1 MNKWWRYGLWGVLV
15 IAVLAAAHVAF
26 WQRYMVEKD
35 HNQVQLSLNYDE
47 VTSLAGLKGL
57 SAVEGLKEFKKHG
70 ITGVVLREPML
81 EDLRLAGDIQIY
93 TGQGLVNLQSSHTAP
108 VWLSSLL
115 EKTTLVKS
123 NTYILTFD
131 KEIYEQLR
139 TQMSAKL
146 ASVKTLA
153 VDDSTYVI
161 ETTAPYIAIK
171 ELGAGFTRYSI
182 TDVQQAGMTV
192 ILQIRT
198 WPGAT
203 QQSIDKVFASYRD
216 IPGVSAV
223 MFNEDTLPGYPS
235 LLPEL
240 AAQIEEMHVPL
251 VQVEF
256 FPQFGFTKV
265 GFLLDK
271 NVVRLHTIPQ
281 NELKRLSP
289 GEALDRYTLAAAE
302 RNHRILLIRP
312 FLTGGDLLE
321 RNTQF
326 IDQLSSRLAG
336 EGLKVGTA
344 SDLPPVPVSRPLV
357 LIIGLG
363 VIAGGLLLLEKLRGD
378 RLVPTVGAASVLLW
392 VAVLYFDLV
401 LARKLMSLVSVII
414 FPTLALISYVKREGL
429 SPGAAVWCFIKISL
443 FSLLGALF
451 MVGMLADAAFMLK
464 LDQFAG
470 VKLAHVIPLLVVL
483 LYFSLVVAKGA
494 ALPEKVKGLLN
505 QPVLLG
511 VALAGALM
519 AVAMIV
525 YVARTGNEA
534 MTVSGLELQFRSLLD
549 QILGVRPRTKEFL
562 LGHPAL
568 LLVLLFGYRDNR
580 FLPLLLLGAI
590 GQASLVNTFAHI
602 HTPLLVSLM
611 RAFHGI
617 WLGILLGLAV
627 YFLIKL
633 VCRYGREGSKWLKL

>member
-26 WQRYMVEKD
+26 WQRYMVERD
-35 HNQVQLSLNYDE
+35 HNQVQLTLNYDE
-47 VTSLAGLKGL
+47 VASLAGLKGL

-131 KEIYEQLR
+131 KEIYQQLR

-146 ASVKTLA
+146 ASVKTLE

-281 NELKRLSP
+281 NELKRMSP

-312 FLTGGDLLE
+312 F
-321 RNTQF
+321 
-326 IDQLSSRLAG
+326 
-336 EGLKVGTA
+336 
-344 SDLPPVPVSRPLV
+344 
-357 LIIGLG
+357 
-363 VIAGGLLLLEKLRGD
+363 
-378 RLVPTVGAASVLLW
+378 
-392 VAVLYFDLV
+392 
-401 LARKLMSLVSVII
+401 
-414 FPTLALISYVKREGL
+414 
-429 SPGAAVWCFIKISL
+429 
-443 FSLLGALF
+443 
-451 MVGMLADAAFMLK
+451 
-464 LDQFAG
+464 
-470 VKLAHVIPLLVVL
+470 
-483 LYFSLVVAKGA
+483 
-494 ALPEKVKGLLN
+494 
-505 QPVLLG
+505 
-511 VALAGALM
+511 
-519 AVAMIV
+519 
-525 YVARTGNEA
+525 
-534 MTVSGLELQFRSLLD
+534 
-549 QILGVRPRTKEFL
+549 
-562 LGHPAL
+562 
-568 LLVLLFGYRDNR
+568 
-580 FLPLLLLGAI
+580 
-590 GQASLVNTFAHI
+590 
-602 HTPLLVSLM
+602 
-611 RAFHGI
+611 
-617 WLGILLGLAV
+617 
-627 YFLIKL
+627 
-633 VCRYGREGSKWLKL
+633 

>member
-1 MNKWWRYGLWGVLV
+1 MNKWWRYGLYGLLV
-15 IAVLAAAHVAF
+15 VAVLAAAHVAF
-26 WQRYMVEKD
+26 WQRYMVERE
-35 HNQVQLSLNYDE
+35 HNQVQLTLNFDE
-47 VTSLAGLKGL
+47 LSSLAGLKGL
-57 SAVEGLKEFKKHG
+57 STVEGLKEFKKHG

-81 EDLRLAGDIQIY
+81 EDLRVAGDIQIF
-93 TGQGLVNLQSSHTAP
+93 TGQGLANILSSHTEP
-108 VWLSSLL
+108 VWLSGLV

-131 KEIYEQLR
+131 KEIYRQLR
-139 TQMSAKL
+139 TQLSAKL
-146 ASVKTLA
+146 ASVKSME

-182 TDVQQAGMTV
+182 NDANKAGMSV
-192 ILQIRT
+192 ILQIRQ

-203 QQSIDKVFASYRD
+203 QQSIDKVFASYRN
-216 IPGVSAV
+216 ISGVSAV
-223 MFNEDTLPGYPS
+223 MFNDDTLPGYPS

-240 AAQIEEMHVPL
+240 AAQIKEMRVPL

-265 GFLLDK
+265 GILLDK
-271 NVVRLHTIPQ
+271 NIVRLHTIPP
-281 NELKRLSP
+281 NELKRMSP
-289 GEALDRYTLAAAE
+289 DDALDRYSLAAAE

-321 RNTQF
+321 RNLQF
-326 IDQLSSRLAG
+326 IDQLTSRLTA
-336 EGLKVGTA
+336 EGLKVGSA
-344 SDLPPVPVSRPLV
+344 SDLPPVPVYGFLV
-357 LIIGLG
+357 LLSGLG
-363 VIAGGLLLLEKLRGD
+363 VIAGGLLLLEKLRWVK
-378 RLVPTVGAASVLLW
+378 LLPAIGAVSALLW
-392 VAVLYFDLV
+392 VAVLYFDFV
-401 LARKLMSLVSVII
+401 LARKLMSLLSVII
-414 FPTLALISYVKREGL
+414 FPSLALVSFVGREEL
-429 SPGAAVWCFIKISL
+429 TPGAAVWRFIKISL

-483 LYFSLVVAKGA
+483 LYFSLVVAKGQG
-494 ALPEKVKGLLN
+494 LPEKLKGLLN

-519 AVAMIV
+519 AVALMI
-525 YVARTGNEA
+525 YVVRTGNEA
-534 MTVSGLELQFRSLLD
+534 MTVSSLEMQFRGLLD

-602 HTPLLVSLM
+602 HTPLLVSLI

-627 YFLIKL
+627 YFAVKL
-633 VCRYGREGSKWLKL
+633 VRRYGRGVLNG

>member
-1 MNKWWRYGLWGVLV
+1 
-15 IAVLAAAHVAF
+15 
-26 WQRYMVEKD
+26 
-35 HNQVQLSLNYDE
+35 
-47 VTSLAGLKGL
+47 
-57 SAVEGLKEFKKHG
+57 
-70 ITGVVLREPML
+70 
-81 EDLRLAGDIQIY
+81 
-93 TGQGLVNLQSSHTAP
+93 
-108 VWLSSLL
+108 
-115 EKTTLVKS
+115 
-123 NTYILTFD
+123 
-131 KEIYEQLR
+131 
-139 TQMSAKL
+139 
-146 ASVKTLA
+146 
-153 VDDSTYVI
+153 
-161 ETTAPYIAIK
+161 
-171 ELGAGFTRYSI
+171 
-182 TDVQQAGMTV
+182 
-192 ILQIRT
+192 
-198 WPGAT
+198 
-203 QQSIDKVFASYRD
+203 
-216 IPGVSAV
+216 
-223 MFNEDTLPGYPS
+223 
-235 LLPEL
+235 
-240 AAQIEEMHVPL
+240 
-251 VQVEF
+251 
-256 FPQFGFTKV
+256 
-265 GFLLDK
+265 
-271 NVVRLHTIPQ
+271 
-281 NELKRLSP
+281 
-289 GEALDRYTLAAAE
+289 
-302 RNHRILLIRP
+302 
-312 FLTGGDLLE
+312 
-321 RNTQF
+321 
-326 IDQLSSRLAG
+326 
-336 EGLKVGTA
+336 

>member
-1 MNKWWRYGLWGVLV
+1 MNKWWRYGLYGLLV
-15 IAVLAAAHVAF
+15 VAVLAAAHVAF
-26 WQRYMVEKD
+26 WQRYMVERE
-35 HNQVQLSLNYDE
+35 HNQVQLTLNYDE
-47 VTSLAGLKGL
+47 ISSLVGLKGL
-57 SAVEGLKEFKKHG
+57 STVEGLKEFKRHG

-81 EDLRLAGDIQIY
+81 EDLRVAGDIQVF
-93 TGQGLVNLQSSHTAP
+93 TGQGLANLQSSHTEP
-108 VWLSSLL
+108 VWLSGLL

-131 KEIYEQLR
+131 KEIYRQLR
-139 TQMSAKL
+139 TQLSAKL
-146 ASVKTLA
+146 ASVKSME

-182 TDVQQAGMTV
+182 NDAQQAGISV
-192 ILQIRT
+192 ILQIRH

-203 QQSIDKVFASYRD
+203 QESIDKVFASYRD
-216 IPGVSAV
+216 ISGVSAV
-223 MFNEDTLPGYPS
+223 MFNDDTLPGYPS

-240 AAQIEEMHVPL
+240 ADQIKEMRVPMA
-251 VQVEF
+251 QVEF

-265 GFLLDK
+265 GILLDK
-271 NVVRLHTIPQ
+271 NVVRLHTIPP
-281 NELKRLSP
+281 NELKRMSP
-289 GEALDRYTLAAAE
+289 GDALDRYTLAAAE

-321 RNTQF
+321 RNLQF
-326 IDQLSSRLAG
+326 IDQLSSRLSA
-336 EGLKVGTA
+336 EGLKVGAA
-344 SDLPPVPVSRPLV
+344 SDLPPVPVSRFLV
-357 LIIGLG
+357 LLSGLG
-363 VIAGGLLLLEKLRGD
+363 VIAGGLLLLEKLKWGK
-378 RLVPTVGAASVLLW
+378 LISALGAVSVLLW
-392 VAVLYFDLV
+392 VAVLYFDFV
-401 LARKLMSLVSVII
+401 LARKLMSLLSVII
-414 FPTLALISYVKREGL
+414 FPTLALVSFVDREEL
-429 SPGAAVWCFIKISL
+429 SPGAAVWRFIKISL

-483 LYFSLVVAKGA
+483 LYFSLVAARGQ
-494 ALPEKVKGLLN
+494 ALPEKVKGLLD

-519 AVAMIV
+519 AVATII

-534 MTVSGLELQFRSLLD
+534 MTVSGLELQFRGLLD

-568 LLVLLFGYRDNR
+568 MLVLLYGYRDNR

-602 HTPLLVSLM
+602 HTPLLVSLI

-627 YFLIKL
+627 YFAVKL
-633 VCRYGREGSKWLKL
+633 VRRYGRGVLNG